1 MRDISRIRGEREIWI
16 TRGHLWALAMTTSC
30 IALLAFFVGLLL
42 GRSELPGVDV
52 PAVAGESALVPPVLE
67 ADALEDLLARVE
79 AASASHVSA
88 EVLTFPASLPKG
100 LAAPVPEAQSFSAQE
115 APVPPGRNEPDPPP
129 QELLST
135 PVAEAGWAVQVA
147 SFTNQTE
154 AEERRVQLREKGIV
168 PYLVTAVVDGI
179 TRYRLRVGGF
189 PTQEEANR
197 GADALAA
204 KLGLDD
210 LIVVRAP

>member
-1 MRDISRIRGEREIWI
+1 M
-16 TRGHLWALAMTTSC
+16 
-30 IALLAFFVGLLL
+30 
-42 GRSELPGVDV
+42 
-52 PAVAGESALVPPVLE
+52 
-67 ADALEDLLARVE
+67 
-79 AASASHVSA
+79 
-88 EVLTFPASLPKG
+88 
-100 LAAPVPEAQSFSAQE
+100 
-115 APVPPGRNEPDPPP
+115 PPGRNEPDPPP